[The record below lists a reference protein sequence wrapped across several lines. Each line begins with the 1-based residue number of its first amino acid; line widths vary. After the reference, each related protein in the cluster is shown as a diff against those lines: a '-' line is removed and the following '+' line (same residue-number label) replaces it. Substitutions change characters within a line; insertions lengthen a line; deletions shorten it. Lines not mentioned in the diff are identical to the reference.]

1 MGGQGA
7 WLELAKQ
14 GAWVESAR
22 EGDHGWSWQGP
33 GVRAEPAAR
42 ADGSMAGSMAKT
54 RIPVYSGTALVAAEV
69 RGGCLWEAVLE
80 MVPQGPLSSLLTK
93 VTQCCYLEQALVE
106 GSADSQG

>member
-69 RGGCLWEAVLE
+69 RGGCSMGGCSGDGTSGTSQFLVDEGNS
-80 MVPQGPLSSLLTK
+80 MLLPGT
-93 VTQCCYLEQALVE
+93 
-106 GSADSQG
+106 SAGRGVCR